1 MPICV
6 AGFFFIPDVPTNL
19 NPRLKWYFNDNDIE
33 MALAR
38 TEKWKRAPAKKLNLQ
53 SIKSIYSTWIPVS
66 PTADTTI
73 PCAHAIKWAFMVPY
87 TAYVIG
93 LGSYL
98 YMNLWLRATPGYNT
112 ATLINVI
119 PTGGYGLSIFTSLVY
134 SWTSDAIRMRWPILL
149 FGALPPLTGNIIVS
163 ASDPRSR
170 YSADL

>member
-6 AGFFFIPDVPTNL
+6 AEFFFIPDVPTNI
-19 NPRLKWYFNDNDIE
+19 NPVLKWYFNDNDIE
-33 MALAR
+33 MALAQ

-53 SIKSIYSTWIPVS
+53 SIKSVYSTWIPVS
-66 PTADTTI
+66 ALPGPTGC
-73 PCAHAIKWAFMVPY
+73 CAHSGQWAFMVPY

-98 YMNLWLRATPGYNT
+98 YMNLWLRGTPGYNT

-119 PTGGYGLSIFTSLVY
+119 LTGGYGLSIFMSLVY

-149 FGALPPLTGNIIVS
+149 FGARPPLTGNIIVS
-163 ASDPRSR
+163 TPTKSS
-170 YSADL
+170 YL